1 VYRGVIVPLI
11 TPLDESGAVHR
22 SSLHR
27 LIDSIRRGVSALMP
41 ALSSGEGWKLSLGQW
56 RDVVAY
62 TVEHAQGLPVLAGIQ
77 LPDTRAVLERCVLAR
92 ELGVDAIVV
101 TTPFSKGLSQ
111 EAIYDHYQ
119 ALREGTSLPLFI
131 YNEAALSQNH
141 IELDTLLRICRLTN
155 VVGIKE
161 SSGSAE
167 FTRALVASRCG
178 VPVFQGWENLLIE
191 APGIDGCVMP
201 LANLDPALCGAMLAA
216 PTREK
221 QAEINAVCEQYGLF
235 KEDWYHGIKKEL
247 VRRGIIDSAR
257 VA

>member
-27 LIDSIRRGVSALMP
+27 LIDSIRGGVSALMP
-41 ALSSGEGWKLSLGQW
+41 ALSSGEGWKLSPEQW

-62 TVEHAQGLPVLAGIQ
+62 TVEHARGLPVLAGIQ
-77 LPDTRAVLERCVLAR
+77 LPTTQAVRERCALAR
-92 ELGVDAIVV
+92 ELGVNAIVI
-101 TTPFSKGLSQ
+101 TTPFEKGLAQ
-111 EAIYDHYQ
+111 EAIYEHYRTVRQ
-119 ALREGTSLPLFI
+119 GTSLPLFI

-141 IELDTLLRICRLTN
+141 IELDTLLRICRLPD

-161 SSGSAE
+161 SSGSVE
-167 FTRALVASRCG
+167 FTRALIASRCG

-201 LANLDPALCGAMLAA
+201 LGNLNPTLCNAMLAA
-216 PTREK
+216 PSQEK

-247 VRRGIIDSAR
+247 VRRGIIDNAR
-257 VA
+257 VV